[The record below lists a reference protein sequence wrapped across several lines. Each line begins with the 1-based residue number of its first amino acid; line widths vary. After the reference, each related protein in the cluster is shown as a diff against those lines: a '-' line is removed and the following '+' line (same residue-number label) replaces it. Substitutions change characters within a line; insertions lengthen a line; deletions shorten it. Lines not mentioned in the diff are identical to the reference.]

1 MNFPI
6 ILDIVIGLIFIYLS
20 FSLLA
25 SEIQQIITRVLQWR
39 ATHLKKSIEEL
50 IAGGLHINNHSS
62 QSNPQLDKV
71 QKLTNSLYQNQLIK
85 NLNYSGGKGPIER
98 GFRKIVESIGSLI
111 QMITGIENIFGTE
124 KTAPSHIPS
133 NAFAASLIDTL
144 KIPESMKAISEY
156 KLEDFLNKT
165 LVKIK
170 KILYELNIEDPT
182 IEQIVKDEYKSLLQ
196 EFYQISHN
204 YKNNLAS
211 LNLTLDRV
219 LDRLNLYTKKTVKYL
234 PPIAHS
240 EFSRKMTLVRRVLVN
255 PQEKQVLIA
264 DMEPSFSNLLKFWGK
279 LVEMGESAEAEL
291 EGKKGRIYKK
301 VKEMVDL
308 LPESLQKSLYILA
321 KQATTKIGETGDAF
335 HQFQKEIEKW
345 FDNGMERAAG
355 VYKRNARGVAFL
367 IGFALAIAINV
378 DTLYIMDNLSKDSLL
393 RATISSY
400 SEELVNNAN
409 DNLNDEEL
417 QRVQGQVNQALERLK
432 LPIGWGQEKNYNT
445 NENQEENNNTTET
458 QTQNNNTI
466 RDKLSI
472 YLAGLKKLLGWIVSG
487 IAISMGADFWFNFLK
502 KIFEIKK

>member
-25 SEIQQIITRVLQWR
+25 SEIQGILTILLQWR

-50 IAGGLHINNHSS
+50 IAGGLHIHNYSS
-62 QSNPQLDKV
+62 QSNPQLEKT
-71 QKLTNSLYQNQLIK
+71 QKLTQSLYQNQLIK
-85 NLNYSGGKGPIER
+85 NLNYSGGKGPVER

-133 NAFAASLIDTL
+133 DAFAASLIDTL
-144 KIPESMKAISEY
+144 QVKESMKTISEY

-170 KILYELNIEDPT
+170 KILYDLNIEDPR
-182 IEQIVKDEYKSLLQ
+182 IKQIIKDEFKNLVQ
-196 EFYQISHN
+196 EFQQISHN

-219 LDRLNLYTKKTVKYL
+219 LDRLNLYTKKNLKYL
-234 PPIAHS
+234 PAIAHS
-240 EFSRKMTLVRRVLVN
+240 EFSSKMILVRRVLVN

-279 LVEMGESAEAEL
+279 MVEMGESAEAEL

-301 VKEMVDL
+301 VKEMIDV

-335 HQFQKEIEKW
+335 HQFQKEVETW

-355 VYKRNARGVAFL
+355 VYKRNAKGVAFL
-367 IGFALAIAINV
+367 ISFAIAIAANV
-378 DTLYIMDNLSKDSLL
+378 DTLHIMDNLSKDSLL
-393 RATISSY
+393 RTTISSY
-400 SEELVNNAN
+400 SEELVDHAS

-417 QRVQGQVNQALERLK
+417 QGVQAQVNQALDRLQ
-432 LPIGWGQEKNYNT
+432 LPVGWGQEENYNT
-445 NENQEENNNTTET
+445 SEN
-458 QTQNNNTI
+458 
-466 RDKLSI
+466 KLSI
-472 YLAGLKKLLGWIVSG
+472 YLVGLKKLLGWIVSG
-487 IAISMGADFWFNFLK
+487 IAISMGADFWFNLLK

>member
-1 MNFPI
+1 MNLPI
-6 ILDIVIGLIFIYLS
+6 ILDIIIGLIFIYLS

-25 SEIQQIITRVLQWR
+25 SQIQAIITIILQWR
-39 ATHLKKSIEEL
+39 AIHLKKSIEEL
-50 IAGGLHINNHSS
+50 IAGGLHINNYSS
-62 QSNPQLDKV
+62 QSNPQLDKI

-144 KIPESMKAISEY
+144 QIQESMKTISEY

-170 KILYELNIEDPT
+170 KILYELNLEDPR
-182 IEQIVKDEYKSLLQ
+182 IKPIIKDEYKNLLQ
-196 EFYQISHN
+196 EFHQISHN

-219 LDRLNLYTKKTVKYL
+219 LDRLNLYTKNTVKSL
-234 PPIAHS
+234 PAIAHS
-240 EFSRKMTLVRRVLVN
+240 EFSRKMILLRRVLVN

-279 LVEMGESAEAEL
+279 LLEMGESVEAEL

-321 KQATTKIGETGDAF
+321 KQATTKIRETGDAF
-335 HQFQKEIEKW
+335 HQFQKEIEQW

-355 VYKRNARGVAFL
+355 VYKRNAKGVAFL
-367 IGFALAIAINV
+367 IGFAIAMAANV

-400 SEELVNNAN
+400 SEELVNQAN
-409 DNLNDEEL
+409 DNLNEEEL
-417 QRVQGQVNQALERLK
+417 QRVQGQVNQALDRLE
-432 LPIGWGQEKNYNT
+432 LPIGWGQQRNSGT
-445 NENQEENNNTTET
+445 NEN
-458 QTQNNNTI
+458 
-466 RDKLSI
+466 KLSI
-472 YLAGLKKLLGWIVSG
+472 YLAGLKKLFGWIVSG
-487 IAISMGADFWFNFLK
+487 IAISMGADFWFNLLK
-502 KIFEIKK
+502 KIFEMKK